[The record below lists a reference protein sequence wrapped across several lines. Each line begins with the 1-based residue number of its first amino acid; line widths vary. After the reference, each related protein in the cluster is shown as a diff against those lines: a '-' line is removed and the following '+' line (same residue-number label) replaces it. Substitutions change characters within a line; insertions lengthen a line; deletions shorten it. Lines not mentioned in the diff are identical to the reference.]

1 MECNPEKRI
10 RVISFMCVIYGD
22 ARGVY
27 NIYTRTIRNRPAFS
41 HSQQALTF
49 SLKKRETEVYL
60 DYYHIYTWTEGP
72 LIIPPIGVNPQIFF
86 FLVFGKIRGL
96 FIYTDPLK
104 RLNESSSNYYI
115 LFFFSESILPCWW
128 SGTAEG
134 ISQLSSAIWKRR
146 FLRHFPRFPSLSHFP
161 ALKIYIYICLY
172 LTGFSPLF

>member
-1 MECNPEKRI
+1 MRHLWW
-10 RVISFMCVIYGD
+10 RTWSVQYIYP
-22 ARGVY
+22 Y
-27 NIYTRTIRNRPAFS
+27 NSESTGFLS
-41 HSQQALTF
+41 LTAGANLF
-49 SLKKRETEVYL
+49 FKKRETEVYL

-172 LTGFSPLF
+172 LTGFFLLSFK